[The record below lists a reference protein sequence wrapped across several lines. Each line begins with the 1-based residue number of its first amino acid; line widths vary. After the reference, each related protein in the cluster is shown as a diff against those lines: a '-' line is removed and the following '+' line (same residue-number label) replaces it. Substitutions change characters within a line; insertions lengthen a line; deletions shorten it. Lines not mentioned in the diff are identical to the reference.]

1 MNRLEFKNKLDNKVI
16 GYMEVENIN
25 SYAVNL
31 NIYGD
36 IVGSETMKESDL
48 DIAPVDVLDLL
59 KGIKNK
65 DLTININS
73 PGGSVFAGIGIYN
86 AIKQSCKGKIIV
98 NITGIAGSIASVIA
112 MCGQTINM
120 PVNTHMMIHK
130 PSCTIS
136 GNADDLINGSAL
148 LNKVQDIIL
157 NTYMIN
163 ARSGVSR
170 DSIKSLMDKETY
182 LTAQEC
188 ADLFDNVVVLDKG
201 FNNKCKTD
209 ESDKCEDEEDKCNSE
224 KLNKCDD
231 EKNTCKID
239 ESDKYEDEEDK
250 CKSDGEDKCGS
261 KEKIKNKLETIDNF
275 EKELSIFLCLKN

>member
-1 MNRLEFKNKLDNKVI
+1 MGRLEFKNKLDNKVI

-163 ARSGVSR
+163 AKSGVSR

-188 ADLFDNVVVLDKG
+188 ADLFDNVVVLAKG
-201 FNNKCKTD
+201 FNNKCK
-209 ESDKCEDEEDKCNSE
+209 SDEEDKENECDSNESDKPKNEEE
-224 KLNKCDD
+224 KHKS
-231 EKNTCKID
+231 D
-239 ESDKYEDEEDK
+239 ESDSTE
-250 CKSDGEDKCGS
+250 